1 MSRGPFQLLLAAV
14 AFLGITPSVLAA
26 PLSFPQVDNTPA
38 RNILMPPATGETL
51 PEPPR
56 GDYTLGTG
64 DIVQIDIFR
73 VPQYSGERQVLVDG
87 TLNLPLVGAID
98 VRGLTLPEA
107 AARLSE
113 AYGEFLRRPI
123 ITVNL
128 SSTRPVQIA
137 IAGEVNSPGAYAIA
151 AQGTVL
157 PRLTQLLE
165 TAGGTTQTADIRQVL
180 VYRRQQDGTYQTLEA
195 NLWQLIRSGD
205 QAQNL
210 TLRDGDSI
218 FVPTAMVPLE
228 ESALLA
234 DASFA
239 SNVNQPINIA
249 IIGEVYRPGPYTLQG
264 GQARTGNAGTPG
276 SSGGG
281 SGATT
286 VTRALQV
293 AGGIKPQADIRS
305 VQVSRA
311 TRAGAPQVFEV
322 DLWQLLQSGNLQQDA
337 ILQEGDTVFVP
348 AATALNPEEVPELAA
363 ASFSPDSIRV
373 NIVGE
378 TERTGTLELE
388 PNTALSQA
396 VLAAGGFNNRANEAE
411 AELIRLNPDGTVTR
425 RIISVDFDEGINEE
439 SNPLLRNNDVVV
451 VNPSF
456 LADVDDTVGS
466 ILGPVSR
473 VIQSI
478 FLPLRLLNVLD

>member
-1 MSRGPFQLLLAAV
+1 MAV
-14 AFLGITPSVLAA
+14 AVLGIAPSGMAA
-26 PLSFPQVDNTPA
+26 PSALPQVDSAPMRGVLA
-38 RNILMPPATGETL
+38 PPAAREVPQLPPVEGE
-51 PEPPR
+51 
-56 GDYTLGTG
+56 YTLGAG
-64 DIVQIDIFR
+64 DVVRIDIFR
-73 VPQYSGERQVLVDG
+73 IPQYSGESQVLVG
-87 TLNLPLVGAID
+87 GALNLPLVGAVD
-98 VRGLTLPEA
+98 VEGLTLLEA

-128 SSTRPVQIA
+128 STARPVQIA
-137 IAGEVNSPGAYAIA
+137 IAGEVNSPGAYALPS
-151 AQGTVL
+151 QGTAL

-165 TAGGTTQTADIRQVL
+165 TAGGTTQTADIRQVV
-180 VYRRQQDGTYQTLEA
+180 VYRQQADGSYQTLQA
-195 NLWQLIRSGD
+195 NLWELLRSGS
-205 QAQNL
+205 QAQNI

-239 SNVNQPINIA
+239 SSVNEPINIA
-249 IIGEVYRPGPYTLQG
+249 IAGEVYRPGPYTLQG
-264 GQARTGNAGTPG
+264 GQARTGDAGRPG

-286 VTRALQV
+286 VSRALQV

-305 VQVSRA
+305 VLVSRA
-311 TRAGAPQVFEV
+311 TRTGAPQVFEV
-322 DLWQLLQSGNLQQDA
+322 DLWQLLQAGDLQQDA

-348 AATALNPEEVPELAA
+348 TATALNPEEVPELAA
-363 ASFSPDSIRV
+363 ASFSPDSIQV
-373 NIVGE
+373 NVIGE
-378 TERTGTLELE
+378 TERTGTLELA

-396 VLAAGGFNNRANEAE
+396 ILAAGGFNNRANEAE

-425 RIISVDFDEGINEE
+425 RTVTVGFGEGIDEE

-456 LADVDDTVGS
+456 LANVDDTVGS
-466 ILGPVSR
+466 VLGPVGR